1 MRRLLLQQAEVAE
14 LNRRAQHAEQ
24 ESTAA
29 RAEAAAVRQAAAQQ
43 QAERAIAQ
51 YAQASRFTGL
61 PFQEAQTAREY
72 EPLPH
77 LGLSRYE
84 RLQSCWFAIHSV
96 CTALGQYINI
106 YAGVCCCGS
115 SLRSCVSWAP
125 CVLKRKVECAA
136 PITGDQF

>member
-1 MRRLLLQQAEVAE
+1 MRRLFLQQAEVAE

-84 RLQSCWFAIHSV
+84 RLQSCWFAIHDQQAAGHIALLCASTSTYTLVSAAVAQAYAVVSV
-96 CTALGQYINI
+96 GHLA
-106 YAGVCCCGS
+106 
-115 SLRSCVSWAP
+115 
-125 CVLKRKVECAA
+125 
-136 PITGDQF
+136 F